1 MNLTHRVRGQLILS
15 RQLLTRAVY
24 QPVEPGDSSR
34 LAHDLIVCYGAAEL
48 ALAAICVQLD
58 CLPGKRDICLHDYFD
73 SLRKAVRLD
82 SVAPGM
88 QYVAEL
94 HQVRSDSQLRSVPP
108 DPRRWNRAMEET
120 LEQISIWCQHYL
132 DLRLLDLD
140 SVPTISII
148 AADSRPE
155 QSASSKE
162 QLSALALL
170 NPERRRFDCAGSAE
184 IRLALA
190 ARPEK
195 GRMVNLSLGGCY
207 VKTEFIF
214 EVGEKV
220 EMILEVN
227 KVSFRAAGSVVHIPP
242 SGAIGNGKVTQAG
255 IGIQFS
261 DMTAGARSRL
271 QELIAELRLK
281 I

>member
-15 RQLLTRAVY
+15 RQLLTRSLY
-24 QPVEPGDSSR
+24 EPVEPGDSSR

-48 ALAAICVQLD
+48 ALAAICTQLD

-73 SLRKAVRLD
+73 SLSKAVRLN
-82 SVAPGM
+82 SVAPGS

-94 HQVRSDSQLRSVPP
+94 HQVRSDSHLRSLPP
-108 DPRRWNRAMEET
+108 DARRWNRAMEET
-120 LEQISIWCQHYL
+120 LEQISMWCQTYL

-140 SVPTISII
+140 AVPTISVI
-148 AADSRPE
+148 AADSGTE
-155 QSASSKE
+155 QAASKE
-162 QLSALALL
+162 ALSVLALL
-170 NPERRRFDCAGSAE
+170 NPDRRRFDCAGSAE

-207 VKTEFIF
+207 VKTEFVF

-227 KVSFRAAGSVVHIPP
+227 KMSFRAAGSVIHIPL
-242 SGAIGNGKVTQAG
+242 SGAIGNGKVTQSG

-281 I
+281 L